1 MQPFFRECPKAANG
15 NLYYIGNVPQ
25 YIENVKEN
33 FMEDKKKTLTEY
45 EKEISEAQEMEEA
58 NTHKRKVRS
67 FKRMLMVTF
76 LVVCAI
82 PITLCMFLMVKMNRL
97 DHRIE
102 NLVDRVEEGK
112 NLVSTN
118 IGLIDESTE
127 TMTSEQMAYGDLGK
141 GSEGVHVA
149 LTDNGDGSNKTTD
162 DAEATT
168 EAASDVPEQTYYN
181 GQKVYLTFDDGPS
194 TYTGELLDVL
204 KENNVKATFF
214 VVYNDDKE
222 AQQYYK
228 RIVDE
233 GHSIGMHSYS
243 HVYDQVY
250 ASQESFEEDVT
261 KIHDYIQE
269 QTGVDTHLYRFPG
282 GSSNQVSKV
291 DIQDLIGYLHDE
303 GIVYY
308 DWNSL
313 SGDAVDASLT
323 PSELNDNILG
333 YVHANA
339 GDSVILM
346 HDLQNNHATI
356 EALPALIQTLKD
368 EGYEICPIDDST
380 KPVQHVEYKGDK

>member
-1 MQPFFRECPKAANG
+1 
-15 NLYYIGNVPQ
+15 
-25 YIENVKEN
+25 
-33 FMEDKKKTLTEY
+33 MEDKKKTLTEY

-269 QTGVDTHLYRFPG
+269 QTGVE
-282 GSSNQVSKV
+282 S
-291 DIQDLIGYLHDE
+291 
-303 GIVYY
+303 
-308 DWNSL
+308 
-313 SGDAVDASLT
+313 
-323 PSELNDNILG
+323 
-333 YVHANA
+333 
-339 GDSVILM
+339 
-346 HDLQNNHATI
+346 
-356 EALPALIQTLKD
+356 
-368 EGYEICPIDDST
+368 
-380 KPVQHVEYKGDK
+380 

>member
-1 MQPFFRECPKAANG
+1 
-15 NLYYIGNVPQ
+15 
-25 YIENVKEN
+25 
-33 FMEDKKKTLTEY
+33 
-45 EKEISEAQEMEEA
+45 
-58 NTHKRKVRS
+58 
-67 FKRMLMVTF
+67 MLMVTF

-168 EAASDVPEQTYYN
+168 EAANDVPEQTYYN

-323 PSELNDNILG
+323 PSELMIIYLG
-333 YVHANA
+333 MY
-339 GDSVILM
+339 M
-346 HDLQNNHATI
+346 PM
-356 EALPALIQTLKD
+356 PAI
-368 EGYEICPIDDST
+368 P
-380 KPVQHVEYKGDK
+380 

>member
-1 MQPFFRECPKAANG
+1 
-15 NLYYIGNVPQ
+15 
-25 YIENVKEN
+25 
-33 FMEDKKKTLTEY
+33 MEDKKKTLTEY

-141 GSEGVHVA
+141 GSEGVHIA

>member
-1 MQPFFRECPKAANG
+1 MQPFFRKRPKAAKC
-15 NLYYIGNVPQ
+15 NLYYMGNVPQ

-45 EKEISEAQEMEEA
+45 EKEISEAQEIEKKQSHRRRA
-58 NTHKRKVRS
+58 RS

-82 PITLCMFLMVKMNRL
+82 PITLCLFLMVKMNRL

-102 NLVDRVEEGK
+102 NLVDRVEEGQ

-118 IGLIDESTE
+118 IGLVDESTE
-127 TMTSEQMAYGDLGK
+127 TMTSEQMAYGNLEK

-149 LTDNGDGSNKTTD
+149 LTDNGDGTGKEKE

-168 EAASDVPEQTYYN
+168 EAQSDVQEQSYYN

-204 KENNVKATFF
+204 KKNNVKATFF
-214 VVYNDDKE
+214 VVYNADKE

-261 KIHDYIQE
+261 KIHD
-269 QTGVDTHLYRFPG
+269 
-282 GSSNQVSKV
+282 
-291 DIQDLIGYLHDE
+291 
-303 GIVYY
+303 
-308 DWNSL
+308 
-313 SGDAVDASLT
+313 
-323 PSELNDNILG
+323 
-333 YVHANA
+333 
-339 GDSVILM
+339 
-346 HDLQNNHATI
+346 
-356 EALPALIQTLKD
+356 
-368 EGYEICPIDDST
+368 
-380 KPVQHVEYKGDK
+380 

>member
-1 MQPFFRECPKAANG
+1 
-15 NLYYIGNVPQ
+15 
-25 YIENVKEN
+25 
-33 FMEDKKKTLTEY
+33 MEDKKKTLTEY

-250 ASQESFEEDVT
+250 ASQESFE
-261 KIHDYIQE
+261 
-269 QTGVDTHLYRFPG
+269 DTHLYRFPG

>member
-1 MQPFFRECPKAANG
+1 
-15 NLYYIGNVPQ
+15 
-25 YIENVKEN
+25 
-33 FMEDKKKTLTEY
+33 
-45 EKEISEAQEMEEA
+45 
-58 NTHKRKVRS
+58 
-67 FKRMLMVTF
+67 MLMVTF

-214 VVYNDDKE
+214 VVYNDDTE

>member
-1 MQPFFRECPKAANG
+1 
-15 NLYYIGNVPQ
+15 
-25 YIENVKEN
+25 
-33 FMEDKKKTLTEY
+33 MEDKKKTLTEY

-168 EAASDVPEQTYYN
+168 EARFHIVMDGTQPILCLFLIFRQESKIVPVFLNKQL
-181 GQKVYLTFDDGPS
+181 YLLIPFK
-194 TYTGELLDVL
+194 L
-204 KENNVKATFF
+204 
-214 VVYNDDKE
+214 
-222 AQQYYK
+222 
-228 RIVDE
+228 IVDE
-233 GHSIGMHSYS
+233 CI
-243 HVYDQVY
+243 
-250 ASQESFEEDVT
+250 DVFT
-261 KIHDYIQE
+261 AIK
-269 QTGVDTHLYRFPG
+269 
-282 GSSNQVSKV
+282 
-291 DIQDLIGYLHDE
+291 
-303 GIVYY
+303 
-308 DWNSL
+308 
-313 SGDAVDASLT
+313 
-323 PSELNDNILG
+323 
-333 YVHANA
+333 
-339 GDSVILM
+339 
-346 HDLQNNHATI
+346 
-356 EALPALIQTLKD
+356 
-368 EGYEICPIDDST
+368 
-380 KPVQHVEYKGDK
+380 

>member
-1 MQPFFRECPKAANG
+1 MQPFFGKRPKAANRT
-15 NLYYIGNVPQ
+15 LYDTDNVPQ
-25 YIENVKEN
+25 YLGNVKEN

-45 EKEISEAQEMEEA
+45 EQEISEAQEIEEKE
-58 NTHKRKVRS
+58 NRRKRARG

-82 PITLCMFLMVKMNRL
+82 PISLCLFLMMKMNRL
-97 DHRIE
+97 DHKIE

-118 IGLIDESTE
+118 IGPVDQATE
-127 TMTSEQMAYGDLGK
+127 TMTSEQMAYGNLEKD
-141 GSEGVHVA
+141 SSGVRVT
-149 LTDNGDGSNKTTD
+149 LTDNGDGKKTTTE
-162 DAEATT
+162 DAEPEKEKT
-168 EAASDVPEQTYYN
+168 EDVPEQSYYN

-214 VVYNDDKE
+214 VVYNDDPE
-222 AQQYYK
+222 AQKYYK
-228 RIVDE
+228 QIVED

-250 ASQESFEEDVT
+250 ASKESFEEDVT
-261 KIHDYIQE
+261 QIHDYIKNE
-269 QTGVDTHLYRFPG
+269 TGVDTHLYRFPG

-291 DIQDLIGYLHDE
+291 DMQELMGYLNDK
-303 GIVYY
+303 GYVYF

-323 PSELNDNILG
+323 PDELNDNILG

-356 EALPALIQTLKD
+356 EALPALIKTLKE

-380 KPVQHVEYKGDK
+380 KPVQHVEYKGEK